1 MTTQATFT
9 PQQLQPEQEQQREQ
23 PTLKLDS
30 LPAEPIIDA
39 LPLLDHRTRTRAIAP
54 NLAPRGHYL
63 ELQDDEH
70 TSYVPLEQRITHIGR
85 GFTADLR
92 LQQSHVSVSHTILV
106 RHGRFMRVLDNRS
119 SNGTFVN
126 GRRVVAT
133 NLADGDVLRVGP
145 VVMRYVVV
153 S

>member
-1 MTTQATFT
+1 MSIQAF
-9 PQQLQPEQEQQREQ
+9 
-23 PTLKLDS
+23 PT
-30 LPAEPIIDA
+30 PAEQRDESTEELRLDVGEPILDA
-39 LPLLDHRTRTRAIAP
+39 LPLLDHRTRAQAIQP
-54 NLAPRGHYL
+54 RLAPRGHYV
-63 ELQDDEH
+63 EFQDGDEVA
-70 TSYVPLEQRITHIGR
+70 YVPLEQRITHIGR

-92 LQQSHVSVSHTILV
+92 LEQSHVSVSHAILV

-126 GRRVVAT
+126 GRRVIAT
-133 NLADGDVLRVGP
+133 NLRDGDVLRVGP

>member
-1 MTTQATFT
+1 MSIRAFPSPT
-9 PQQLQPEQEQQREQ
+9 PT
-23 PTLKLDS
+23 PTERGDEPTAELRPDA
-30 LPAEPIIDA
+30 AEPIIDA
-39 LPLLDHRTRTRAIAP
+39 LPLLDHRARQQAIAP
-54 NLAPRGHYL
+54 SLAPRGHYL
-63 ELQDDEH
+63 ELQDGGR
-70 TSYVPLEQRITHIGR
+70 TAYIPLGQRITHIGR

-92 LQQSHVSVSHTILV
+92 LEQSHVSVSHAILV

-145 VVMRYVVV
+145 VVMRYIVV

>member
-1 MTTQATFT
+1 MSIQAFPTPTQTEQGDQATAE
-9 PQQLQPEQEQQREQ
+9 LRV
-23 PTLKLDS
+23 DA
-30 LPAEPIIDA
+30 AEPIIDA
-39 LPLLDHRTRTRAIAP
+39 LPLLDHRTRTQAISP
-54 NLAPRGHYL
+54 SLAPRGYYL
-63 ELQDDEH
+63 ELQDGEQ
-70 TSYVPLEQRITHIGR
+70 TAYVPLQQRITHIGR

-92 LQQSHVSVSHTILV
+92 LEQAHVSVSHAILV

-126 GRRVVAT
+126 GRRIVAT
-133 NLADGDVLRVGP
+133 NLTDGDVLRVGP